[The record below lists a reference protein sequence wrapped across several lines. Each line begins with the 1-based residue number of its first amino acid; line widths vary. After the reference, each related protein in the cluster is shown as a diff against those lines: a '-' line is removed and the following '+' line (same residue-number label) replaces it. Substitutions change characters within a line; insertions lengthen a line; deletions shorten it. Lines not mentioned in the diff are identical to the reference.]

1 MTPEPLII
9 SGAMTNNLIA
19 AYGAGKRRT
28 PAAVKEERNGKET
41 FGSRHGCHDGRRRGH
56 HRHRSRIHAPGAAN
70 AELQAFKV
78 NGETV
83 SVAQQKALYD
93 SAVAQGQ
100 PAGAELERQV
110 KNVLTQQTVLLQ
122 EAKKAK
128 LDRNSDV
135 KQAIEAARNQVL
147 INAVLRDWAK
157 KNPVK
162 DEDVRKAYEAEKA
175 AYGPTEYQVRH
186 ILVKTEDQAKNIIS
200 RLNKGADFDKLAKEF
215 SEDRGNKDRGGQLG
229 WVVPRSFVPTFGNA
243 FAGMKEGTVSK
254 EPVRTQFGF
263 HVVKLDAKR
272 PAQLFPT
279 FEAQKPALVNAL
291 TNQRVNQHF
300 GELVKNAKVQ

>member
-1 MTPEPLII
+1 MEKKLLVL
-9 SGAMTNNLIA
+9 GMAAMMA
-19 AYGAGKRRT
+19 A
-28 PAAVKEERNGKET
+28 
-41 FGSRHGCHDGRRRGH
+41 
-56 HRHRSRIHAPGAAN
+56 GAAN

-200 RLNKGADFDKLAKEF
+200 RLNKG
-215 SEDRGNKDRGGQLG
+215 RGGQLG

>member
-1 MTPEPLII
+1 MEKKLLVL
-9 SGAMTNNLIA
+9 GMAAMMA
-19 AYGAGKRRT
+19 A
-28 PAAVKEERNGKET
+28 
-41 FGSRHGCHDGRRRGH
+41 
-56 HRHRSRIHAPGAAN
+56 GAAN

-200 RLNKGADFDKLAKEF
+200 RLNKGADFDKLAKNIISRLNKGADFDKLAKEF

>member
-1 MTPEPLII
+1 MQKKILVL
-9 SGAMTNNLIA
+9 GIA
-19 AYGAGKRRT
+19 AMM
-28 PAAVKEERNGKET
+28 AA
-41 FGSRHGCHDGRRRGH
+41 
-56 HRHRSRIHAPGAAN
+56 GAAQ

-83 SVAQQKALYD
+83 SVAQQKAIYD
-93 SAVAQGQ
+93 NAVAQGQ

-128 LDRNSDV
+128 LDRNADV
-135 KQAIEAARNQVL
+135 KQAIEAARNQIL
-147 INAVLRDWAK
+147 INAALRDWAK

-162 DEDVRKAYEAEKA
+162 EEDIRKAYEAEKA

-186 ILVKTEDQAKNIIS
+186 ILVKTEDQAKNLIN
-200 RLNKGADFDKLAKEF
+200 RLNKGASFEKLAKEF
-215 SEDRGNKDRGGQLG
+215 SEDKGTKDKGGELG

-243 FAGMKEGTVSK
+243 FAGMKDGTTSK
-254 EPVRTQFGF
+254 EPVRTQFGY

-279 FEAQKPALVNAL
+279 YEAQKPALANAL
-291 TNQRVNQHF
+291 TNQKVQQHF